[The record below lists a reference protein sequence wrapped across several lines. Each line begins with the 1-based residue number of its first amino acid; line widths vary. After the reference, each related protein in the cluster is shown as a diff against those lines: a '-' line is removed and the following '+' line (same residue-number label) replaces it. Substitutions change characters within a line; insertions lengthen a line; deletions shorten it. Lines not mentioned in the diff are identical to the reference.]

1 METNELLR
9 ESIFDI
15 IRTQIKSNN
24 PPVTK
29 LTFERLKALGY
40 SEKEVLQLIGQCVS
54 MEIYNVLK
62 YKIPFNAVRYERNL
76 NNLPDQPTEE

>member
-1 METNELLR
+1 METNEYLR
-9 ESIFDI
+9 EAIFDI
-15 IRTQIKSNN
+15 IRTQIKSNK

-62 YKIPFNAVRYERNL
+62 FKIPFNAVRYDRNL
-76 NNLPDQPTEE
+76 KNLPDQPTEE

>member
-9 ESIFDI
+9 ERIFDI

-29 LTFERLKALGY
+29 LTFERLKKLGY
-40 SEKEVLQLIGQCVS
+40 NETEVLQLIGQCVS
-54 MEIYNVLK
+54 MEIYNILK
-62 YKIPFNAVRYERNL
+62 YKKPSNAVRYDRNL
-76 NNLPDQPTEE
+76 KNLPDQPTEE